1 MIDMR
6 FRSRP
11 LLIEPGH
18 LDSFVQMIPS
28 SNRYI
33 GTRQRSEGGRWALN
47 REHKG
52 VAMITIEGGL
62 YNRGPG
68 IDSPWGYGTYE
79 AVAAQVMEA
88 VGDGEV
94 HTILLDIDSPGGEA
108 TGMFGIAQLIR
119 EAREKKPVVAVI
131 NDMAASAAYGIA
143 SAATEIVVSPTSIIG
158 SIGVVMLHI
167 DQSKAM
173 ADAGLKPTFIFAG
186 RHKVDGNPLEPLTR
200 DVEAS
205 LQRDVDTFY
214 ARFLET
220 VAAGRGSRFSAEA
233 ARATEAK
240 TFIGQEAV
248 NLGMADRIAT
258 FDQVLAELTNADP
271 AAGGK
276 SKEVKLTQTTTTP
289 APAAETVNKADHDA
303 AVAKA
308 SADAA
313 KAAQERIRSI
323 MTHDAKGRTALA
335 EHFAY
340 TTDMS
345 VEAAAAA
352 LAVAP
357 KEAETTTTTAAAPK
371 TPTVES
377 RSEAQVEIGADGK
390 PVGGKA
396 MQSEVVD
403 GMWANV
409 VKRVNSA
416 QPKRA

>member
-1 MIDMR
+1 MIDIR

-18 LDSFVQMIPS
+18 MDSFVQMIPS

-33 GTRQRSEGGRWALN
+33 GSRQRSDGGRWALN

-52 VAMITIEGGL
+52 VALITIEGGL

-68 IDSPWGYGTYE
+68 IDSNWGYGTYE
-79 AVAAQVMEA
+79 ALAAQIMEA
-88 VGDGEV
+88 VADGEV
-94 HTILLDIDSPGGEA
+94 HSILLDIESPGGEA
-108 TGMFGIAQLIR
+108 TGMFGVAQLIR
-119 EAREKKPVVAVI
+119 EARDKKPVIAVV

-214 ARFLET
+214 QRFLET
-220 VAAGRGSRFSAEA
+220 VAAGRGDRFSAEA
-233 ARATEAK
+233 ARATEAR

-258 FDQVLAELTNADP
+258 FEQVLAELTNADP

-276 SKEVKLTQTTTTP
+276 SKEVKLTQTNSTP
-289 APAAETVNKADHDA
+289 APAAETVTKADHDA

-313 KAAQERIRSI
+313 KAAQDRIRSI
-323 MTHDAKGRTALA
+323 MTHENAKGRTALA

-340 TTDMS
+340 TTDMT
-345 VEAAAAA
+345 VEAAVAA
-352 LAVAP
+352 LAAAP
-357 KEAETTTTTAAAPK
+357 KEAETSATAAAPK

-377 RSEAQVEIGADGK
+377 RSETQVEIGADGK

-396 MQSEVVD
+396 AQAEVID
-403 GMWANV
+403 GMWSGV
-409 VKRVNSA
+409 VKRLNGA